1 MRLFPNLQALFMQ
14 FAIVDIETTGG
25 FPEQH
30 GMTEIAIVLHNG
42 AEVEGRYETLINPHQ
57 PIPPYI
63 ANMTGISD
71 KMVAAAPSFE
81 EVAPHIFN
89 LLKDRIF
96 VAHNVNFDY
105 SFVKY
110 HLQQAGHQLNVSKL
124 CTIRLAR
131 KVFPGF
137 RKYGLGH
144 LCRELN
150 ITITNRHRAGGDA
163 IATAQILDLVLQNNG
178 MRLIKELLKR
188 DNHNQTLPAHLPETQ
203 VKDLPQ
209 LPGVYYFHDQK
220 DKVIYVGKA
229 KNLKKRVLSHFTGLD
244 TSKKRQELLRTVYR
258 ISHVECP
265 TEFIASLFESV
276 EIKRL
281 WPAHNKSQKRFEQVW
296 GIYVFEDNRGYQRL
310 AIDKKRKYLK
320 PILSFALL
328 ADAHRM
334 LWKLVKTF
342 ELNPAL
348 CFLDLTPQN
357 EWPEVALY
365 NEKVAEAIQWTTEQ
379 KETFIIRDKS
389 ACVLVENGVFY
400 GMGTPDS
407 AIQIEAI
414 DVLKEHLTTYPENE
428 AIRSMIRS
436 FTERYPAKVIR
447 IA

>member
-42 AEVEGRYETLINPHQ
+42 TEVEGRYETLINPHQ

-71 KMVAAAPSFE
+71 KMVAVAPSFE

-89 LLKDRIF
+89 LLKDRVF

-110 HLQQAGHQLNVSKL
+110 HLHKAGYQLNISKL

-188 DNHNQTLPAHLPETQ
+188 DNHNQTLPAHLPESQ

-348 CFLDLTPQN
+348 CFLDLTPQK
-357 EWPEVALY
+357 EWPEVVGY

-414 DVLKEHLTTYPENE
+414 DLLKEQLTTYPENE